1 VPLSRH
7 PHTLALLL
15 CCAVALAAG
24 ACTKHVHMVQPAVAR
39 PSARSAVF
47 IATAYCSGSLT
58 ASGTRVRPGIVAAD
72 PDVLPMGSVIL
83 VQRVEPLVPL
93 DERHQGVY
101 TVLDTGAKIRGRR
114 IDIYLNDCR
123 EAVRFGRRSVQVTVL
138 RPSRS
143 G

>member
-1 VPLSRH
+1 
-7 PHTLALLL
+7 
-15 CCAVALAAG
+15 
-24 ACTKHVHMVQPAVAR
+24 
-39 PSARSAVF
+39 
-47 IATAYCSGSLT
+47 
-58 ASGTRVRPGIVAAD
+58 
-72 PDVLPMGSVIL
+72 MGSVIL